1 MGYGTHYLFRQSE
14 ILPHLSERMQN
25 FFAYMLGKKQ
35 DHQWLTYLTGPREA
49 PLLESC
55 GTQDRHMW
63 CTGGFLHAAGRT
75 VSAEGKMVECEG
87 AGDSA
92 VFSFDPI
99 QFSCSDKGVTKWA
112 RDKTATRRYIFH
124 VRDLARYQE
133 AMTKAMR
140 SLLQRLP

>member
-1 MGYGTHYLFRQSE
+1 MEHGTHYVFRQSE

-25 FFAYMLGKKQ
+25 FFASVLGKKQ
-35 DHQWLTYLTGPREA
+35 DHQWLTYLTGPRDV

-55 GTQDRHMW
+55 GQQDRHMW
-63 CTGGFLHAAGRT
+63 CTGGFLHAAGRMIST
-75 VSAEGKMVECEG
+75 EGEIVARDG
-87 AGDSA
+87 TGDSA

-99 QFSCSDKGVTKWA
+99 QLSCSDEGVTKWTH
-112 RDKTATRRYIFH
+112 DKTATPRYIFH

-140 SLLQRLP
+140 SLVRRLP